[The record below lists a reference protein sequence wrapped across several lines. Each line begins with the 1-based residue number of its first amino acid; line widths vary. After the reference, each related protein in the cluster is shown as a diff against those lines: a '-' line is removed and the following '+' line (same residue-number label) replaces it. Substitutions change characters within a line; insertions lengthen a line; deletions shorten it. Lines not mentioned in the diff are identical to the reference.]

1 MIIACPACATRYVV
15 PDSAI
20 GVDGR
25 TVRCAKCRH
34 SWFQDG
40 PELPPRPAPEP
51 EPVPISQEA
60 TQFAPQASATPEAPV
75 AEQET
80 QFAPQSTAAD
90 AATPAIHSQ
99 RTEFAPQPVP
109 ADRQAD
115 ESLQSPVD
123 TLPTFAETPRAPA
136 PPVENQF
143 EDSPSS
149 FAHEPPFRPRRNPA
163 RLWTAAAVAF
173 ALLVAALIGAVSVW
187 GVPSWVPIA
196 RPTFAEAQPDLV
208 LEFPP
213 ERQDRRTLPNGAAY
227 FGASGTVTNVGRETR
242 SVPSI
247 LIVLRDGRERK
258 VYEWEVRSPKAELA
272 PGESVTINE
281 AVTDVPRSAKVAE
294 IGWKPG

>member
-1 MIIACPACATRYVV
+1 MLYPQAMIIACPACSTRYVV

-40 PELPPRPAPEP
+40 PQLAARTQPAQAV
-51 EPVPISQEA
+51 PVS
-60 TQFAPQASATPEAPV
+60 
-75 AEQET
+75 EQKT
-80 QFAPQSTAAD
+80 
-90 AATPAIHSQ
+90 
-99 RTEFAPQPVP
+99 RFAPQPPVAEPQPVP
-109 ADRQAD
+109 VAERATDFAPGPRA
-115 ESLQSPVD
+115 ETVPVSEQR
-123 TLPTFAETPRAPA
+123 TVFAPPVEPPPLPAEPLPAFAETARAPA
-136 PPVENQF
+136 PERDF
-143 EDSPSS
+143 DAGFDRSPSS

-173 ALLVAALIGAVSVW
+173 ALLVAALIGAVSIW
-187 GVPSWVPIA
+187 GMPAWVPIA

-227 FGASGTVTNVGRETR
+227 FGASGTVTNVGREKR
-242 SVPSI
+242 EVPPI
-247 LIVLRDGRERK
+247 LIVLRDGRERI
-258 VYEWEVRSPKAELA
+258 VYTWEVRSPKPELA

>member
-40 PELPPRPAPEP
+40 PVLERPAPVATPPSPPPPPPVEAPPPRVEPAEPLDRQATHFDPRPLAQPAAEPVAEP
-51 EPVPISQEA
+51 EP
-60 TQFAPQASATPEAPV
+60 APPP
-75 AEQET
+75 AE
-80 QFAPQSTAAD
+80 
-90 AATPAIHSQ
+90 
-99 RTEFAPQPVP
+99 VP
-109 ADRQAD
+109 AFAD
-115 ESLQSPVD
+115 TARNRVD
-123 TLPTFAETPRAPA
+123 
-136 PPVENQF
+136 VVYQ
-143 EDSPSS
+143 DSPSS

-187 GVPSWVPIA
+187 GLPDWVPIA
-196 RPTFAEAQPDLV
+196 RPTFGAAEPDLV

-213 ERQDRRTLPNGAAY
+213 ERQDRRTLPNGTEF
-227 FGASGTVTNVGRETR
+227 FGASGTVTNVGQTTHK
-242 SVPSI
+242 VPSI
-247 LIVLRDGRERK
+247 LIVLRDGRDRI
-258 VYEWEVRSPKAELA
+258 VYTWEVRAPKSALA

-294 IGWKPG
+294 IGWKP